1 MMRLGAC
8 CSGRPRRQPVST
20 GRSAPNGAETSN
32 RLWVGL
38 VEYVERAMPGLDPDP
53 IAWVQLLGDPLPWGS
68 DAVARYSDG
77 TNFFIAGNNLFKH
90 CASAR

>member
-1 MMRLGAC
+1 M
-8 CSGRPRRQPVST
+8 
-20 GRSAPNGAETSN
+20 
-32 RLWVGL
+32 
-38 VEYVERAMPGLDPDP
+38 EYVERAMPGLDPDP

-90 CASAR
+90 CASARGASGRGRGRGQLPGQT